1 MSRQQQPTQPSALPR
16 RTLIKAAA
24 LGAVA
29 APFVWSRRASAAGQV
44 IVRTPG
50 GAYEDTVRKA
60 IYEPFTKATG
70 IEVVPVA
77 ATIAKLLAMF
87 KAKNVELDV
96 IDTGDGP
103 LITLERMGALAP
115 IEYSEWKFTNPEEI
129 DAPLRRKYQVGN
141 FLYATVLGYNT
152 EVFAT
157 GKHPKSWAE
166 FWDAKTYPGPRMLQ
180 DMAAGQ
186 PSLEFALLADGV
198 PKDKIFPID
207 VERAFKSLSRIR
219 PSIKK
224 FWDTGALSAQM
235 LADKEVVLGA
245 IWNGRCQAVIDK
257 GAPLAMEWNEH
268 LVQVQAFSIFKDAK
282 NFDNAKKFVDF
293 ACNKEGQAAFAG
305 PLVYGP
311 ANRKSYDIMPADLV
325 ARVPGGPKYRDLGIL
340 QDVIWWEDN
349 REAVNKRWSKW
360 LLE

>member
-1 MSRQQQPTQPSALPR
+1 MTSREQSSKPPAIRR
-16 RTLIKAAA
+16 RTLLQTAA
-24 LGAVA
+24 LGAGA
-29 APFVWSRRASAAGQV
+29 APFVWSRPANAAGQV

-50 GAYEDTVRKA
+50 GFYEETVRKA
-60 IYEPFTKATG
+60 IYDPFTRATG

-77 ATIAKLLAMF
+77 ATIGKLLAMF

-115 IEYSEWKFTNPEEI
+115 IDYSEWKYTNPDDI
-129 DAPLRRKYQVGN
+129 DPPLKRKYMVGN

-152 EVFAT
+152 DVFPA
-157 GKHPKSWAE
+157 GKQPKSWVD
-166 FWDAKTYPGPRMLQ
+166 FWDTKAFPGPRMLQ

-186 PSLEFALLADGV
+186 PNLEFALVADGV
-198 PKDKIFPID
+198 PRDKIFPID
-207 VERAFKSLSRIR
+207 IERGFKSMSRVK

-235 LADKEVVLGA
+235 LADKEVVAGS

-257 GAPLAMEWNEH
+257 GAPLAMEWSDH

-282 NFDNAKKFVDF
+282 NYDNAKKFIDF

-311 ANRKSYDIMPADLV
+311 ANRKSYELMPADLV
-325 ARVPGGPKYRDLGIL
+325 ARVPGGPKYRELGIL
-340 QDVIWWEDN
+340 QDVNWWEDN
-349 REAVNKRWSKW
+349 RDAVNKRWSKW